1 MPPADLLDTGDIAA
15 VERYERHFY
24 QAYTRLTDNRLVRRI
39 WIFDDERQ
47 RVRTSIPYR
56 DQVVY
61 QWRPAPDAE
70 PGCYLAVNLEVKR
83 AFQSAHYG
91 FTPEPGETCCE
102 FLNVM
107 TASPVPAGRLF
118 AGFIRDVGMRDL
130 VDRGFDV
137 AYGTC
142 TRRLL
147 APYLRLGAQHAA
159 ARTIDGEERHLLR
172 WPIGELTA
180 RSGRG

>member
-1 MPPADLLDTGDIAA
+1 MGAVTVAA
-15 VERYERHFY
+15 VPAVPSLALWQRIRADAADRRGTARCSAPEHGFESYLSVAPGSRRR
-24 QAYTRLTDNRLVRRI
+24 ARL
-39 WIFDDERQ
+39 F
-47 RVRTSIPYR
+47 
-56 DQVVY
+56 
-61 QWRPAPDAE
+61 
-70 PGCYLAVNLEVKR
+70 LAVNLDVER
-83 AFQSAHYG
+83 AFQSTHYG
-91 FTPEPGETCCE
+91 FSPEPGERCCE

-107 TASPVPAGRLF
+107 TPAPVSAARVF
-118 AGFIRDVGMRDL
+118 TRFIRDVGMRDL

-172 WPIGELTA
+172 WPIDELA
-180 RSGRG
+180 VSLRG